1 MLNFCT
7 VHSWMLVYFQKLD
20 IILVFWLLKH
30 GIYFLVSFFY
40 ILEVYLFMVVVSALV
55 YCMDMIS
62 LKYLF
67 DSVYFAARVAH
78 LQQLSETCT
87 PYVLHMHL
95 FIVQG
100 MHERCEVQLCQRKQ
114 GLL

>member
-1 MLNFCT
+1 
-7 VHSWMLVYFQKLD
+7 MLV
-20 IILVFWLLKH
+20 
-30 GIYFLVSFFY
+30 
-40 ILEVYLFMVVVSALV
+40 VYLFMVVASALV
-55 YCMDMIS
+55 YYMDMIS
-62 LKYLF
+62 QKCLF
-67 DSVYFAARVAH
+67 DSVYFAARLAH

-114 GLL
+114 GLLWDMHEHCDVDRK